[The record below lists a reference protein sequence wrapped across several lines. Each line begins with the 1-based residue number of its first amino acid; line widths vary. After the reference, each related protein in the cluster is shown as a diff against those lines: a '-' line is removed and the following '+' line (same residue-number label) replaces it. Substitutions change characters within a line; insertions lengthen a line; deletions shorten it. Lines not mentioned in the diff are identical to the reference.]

1 VTRTLRVARTAF
13 VVLAAWLGLA
23 APVAGQ
29 ATFSAGVNTVATY
42 VTVVRKDG
50 KPNEALTAAD
60 FELLDDGQPRK
71 ISVFQAGSL
80 PITVVVL
87 LDESPSMRAA
97 KARTESAAAAFVK
110 RLVPQDRATVGKFS
124 RTIRL
129 ESRLTNDANELL
141 DRVKESDPPMAGTAL
156 WDALNAGL
164 AALEDEAGR
173 RVMLVLSDGDDNSS
187 ETSPSTMISGAIREG
202 VMVYAIGIRGAERRL
217 SAMLRDLARDSGG
230 SYFELKPKDD
240 IGLTFQRLADELHSQ
255 YLLGFS
261 LESLDGQVH
270 QLKVKVKKSG
280 YTARTRKSYVASTS
294 PVPH

>member
-1 VTRTLRVARTAF
+1 VARTAF

>member
-87 LDESPSMRAA
+87 LDESPSMRGA

-217 SAMLRDLARDSGG
+217 SPMLRDLARDSGG

-261 LESLDGQVH
+261 LENLDGQVH